1 MLPLQILKERFGH
14 AAFRLDQE
22 RVINAVLARRDTFV
36 LMPTAGGK
44 SLCYQV
50 PALIFD
56 GLTVV
61 ISPLI
66 ALMKDQVDAL
76 NANGIPAAY
85 LNSSQ
90 PRHEQD
96 RILHRIQRQMLKLL
110 YVAPESVYLKHLN
123 TMNVSLVAIDEAHC
137 ISQWGHDFRPE
148 YRMLSE
154 LKKMVPGVPFVALTA
169 TADEITQRDIIERLS
184 LQDPEIFVSS
194 FNRTNICY
202 LVEPKKNSYQRVL
215 EFLQHHHDSSGII
228 YCMSRA
234 ATEALAAHL
243 RDHGYH
249 ALPYHAGLDKA
260 IRTRHQEKFLNDE
273 VRIIVATVAFGMG
286 IDKPNVRFV
295 IHMDLPKNIE
305 SYYQE
310 TGRAGR
316 DGLPSEAL
324 LLFSYADVIKLK
336 KLVEIEGNEM
346 ISEVFLHKLQQM
358 AVYGSIHT
366 CRRQYILN
374 YFGEAAAH
382 QCGNCDVCLNQPER
396 EEGTELAQKA
406 LMAISRLQQRFGSGY
421 VIDFLRG
428 SKAGKIRA
436 HHRSLATYGAGAGI
450 PKDTWHAIINDLIAQ
465 GYIEQST
472 GEYPTLKLTRRS
484 MPVLKGVEKVM
495 LVPCT

>member
-1 MLPLQILKERFGH
+1 MLPLQILQQKFGH
-14 AAFRLDQE
+14 ASFRLEQE
-22 RVINAVLARRDTFV
+22 RAINAILSKRDTFV

-66 ALMKDQVDAL
+66 ALMKDQVDTL
-76 NANGIPAAY
+76 TANGVPSAY

-96 RILHRIQRQMLKLL
+96 SILQRIERRMLKLL
-110 YVAPESVYLKHLN
+110 YLAPESIYIKRLANMH
-123 TMNVSLVAIDEAHC
+123 VSLVAIDEAHC

-154 LKKMVPGVPFVALTA
+154 LKKILPSVPVVALTA
-169 TADEITQRDIIERLS
+169 TADEITRQDIIERLD
-184 LQDPEIFVSS
+184 LQDPEIFISS
-194 FNRTNICY
+194 FNRTNIRY
-202 LVEPKKNSYQRVL
+202 LVEPKKNAYQRVL
-215 EFLQHHHDSSGII
+215 QFLQHHRESSGII

-234 ATEALAAHL
+234 STEALAAHL
-243 RDHGYH
+243 RDEGFH

-260 IRTRHQEKFLNDE
+260 IRSRNQEKFLNDE

-295 IHMDLPKNIE
+295 VHMDLPKNIE

-316 DGLPSEAL
+316 DGLPSDAL
-324 LLFSYADVIKLK
+324 LFFSFADVIKLK
-336 KLVEIEGNEM
+336 KLVEIEGNAM
-346 ISEVFLHKLQQM
+346 ISEVFVHKLQQM
-358 AVYGSIHT
+358 AAYGSVHS
-366 CRRQYILN
+366 CRRKYMLN
-374 YFGEAAAH
+374 YFGEAASDT
-382 QCGNCDVCLNQPER
+382 CGNCDVCLSQPER
-396 EEGTELAQKA
+396 TEGTDLAQKA
-406 LMAISRLQQRFGSGY
+406 LSAIARLDQRFGSGY
-421 VIDFLRG
+421 VVDFLRG
-428 SKAGKIRA
+428 SRAGKIRE
-436 HHRSLATYGAGAGI
+436 HHRQLATYGIGASI
-450 PKDTWHAIINDLIAQ
+450 PKNTWHAIINDLIAQ

-472 GEYPTLKLTRRS
+472 GEYPTLRLTRRS
-484 MPVLKGVEKVM
+484 MPVLKGREKVM

>member
-1 MLPLQILKERFGH
+1 MLPLQILREKFGH
-14 AAFRLDQE
+14 SAFRFEQE
-22 RVINAVLARRDTFV
+22 RVINAVLAKRDTFV

-66 ALMKDQVDAL
+66 ALMKDQVDTL
-76 NANGIPAAY
+76 VANGVPAAY

-90 PRHEQD
+90 PRPEQE
-96 RILHRIQRQMLKLL
+96 RILQRIERRLLKLL
-110 YVAPESVYLKHLN
+110 YLAPESIYLKRLA

-154 LKKMVPGVPFVALTA
+154 LKRILPDVPVVALTA
-169 TADEITQRDIIERLS
+169 TADEITRQDIVERLA
-184 LQDPEIFVSS
+184 LRNPEIFISS
-194 FNRTNICY
+194 FNRTNIRY
-202 LVEPKKNSYQRVL
+202 QVEPKKNAYQRVL
-215 EFLQHHHDSSGII
+215 HFLQHHRDSSGII
-228 YCMSRA
+228 YCMSRV

-243 RDHGYH
+243 RDEGFH

-260 IRTRHQEKFLNDE
+260 IRARNQEKFLNDE
-273 VRIIVATVAFGMG
+273 VRIIVATIAFGMG

-295 IHMDLPKNIE
+295 VHMDLPKNIE

-324 LLFSYADVIKLK
+324 LLFSFGDVIKLK
-336 KLVEIEGNEM
+336 KLVEVEGNAV

-358 AVYGSIHT
+358 ATYGSVHT
-366 CRRQYILN
+366 CRRKYMLN
-374 YFGEAAAH
+374 YFGEAAAET
-382 QCGNCDVCLNQPER
+382 CGNCDVCLNQPER
-396 EEGTELAQKA
+396 TEGTDLAHKA
-406 LMAISRLQQRFGSGY
+406 LTAIARLEQRFGSGY
-421 VIDFLRG
+421 VVDFLRG
-428 SKAGKIRA
+428 SRAGKIRE
-436 HHRSLATYGAGAGI
+436 HHRLLAAYGVGAGI
-450 PKDTWHAIINDLIAQ
+450 PKDTWHAIINDLITQ

-484 MPVLKGVEKVM
+484 MPVLKGKEKVM
-495 LVPCT
+495 LAPCT